1 MSQTRRLAVI
11 MFTDIVGYTALM
23 GNDEKKAFDILKKS
37 REMQKPIIEQFN
49 GHWVKELGD
58 GVMATFNIVTD
69 ATNASIKIQES
80 CNVAKDFQLRIGI
93 HMGEVV
99 FENDDVFG
107 DGVNIASRIQSIANP
122 GSIYISES
130 VHNNVSNKQ
139 GIVTRFVKEEM
150 LKNVKEPV
158 RIYEVLLSTA
168 SKSSGL
174 STKEQLKKPTEK
186 SIAVLPFVNMSNDP
200 DQDYFCDGLSEEL
213 LNVLSQVDSLR
224 VAARTSS
231 FSFKGKNL
239 DILEIG
245 QKLNVH
251 SVLEG
256 SVRKSGNKL
265 RITAQLINIED
276 GFRLWSERYDR
287 ELEDIF
293 DIEDEISMA
302 ILDALKVKLLGHE
315 KATVLKRYTDNTEA
329 YQLYLLGRFHYNKWT
344 GLGYMKAVEFYNE
357 AIKIDSEYALAY
369 TGLASCYLNLWF
381 FNHLSPEEGV
391 PKMKEA
397 TFRSLEIDDEIAE
410 SHVSLARMKFWHEWD
425 FEGAD
430 REFKRA
436 IELNS
441 SQAEAH
447 EQYSMFLGITE
458 KPDEALYY
466 SRKAIELDPFS
477 LMINWGTGWTY
488 WMIGDYSLMQEQAKK
503 LIELEPNFFGGHL
516 ILGTQMWT
524 MGRLEEAL
532 SEFTLAVAQNNGP
545 FTLSFQGCLFGII
558 GNQEKAKEVL
568 QKLEEMIGKHP
579 VGNFDFAR
587 IYVGIGETDLA
598 LKFLGKGV
606 QQHEGMMVFLKHWA
620 KLIPWFKDDP
630 RVIALEKRIGLS

>member
-37 REMQKPIIEQFN
+37 REIQKPIIEQFN
-49 GHWVKELGD
+49 GHWIKELGD

-139 GIVTRFVKEEM
+139 GIETRFVKEEM

-158 RIYEVLLSTA
+158 RIYEVLLSTT

-174 STKEQLKKPTEK
+174 STKEQFKKPTEK

-245 QKLNVH
+245 RKLNVH
-251 SVLEG
+251 SALEG

-287 ELEDIF
+287 ELE
-293 DIEDEISMA
+293 
-302 ILDALKVKLLGHE
+302 
-315 KATVLKRYTDNTEA
+315 
-329 YQLYLLGRFHYNKWT
+329 
-344 GLGYMKAVEFYNE
+344 
-357 AIKIDSEYALAY
+357 EY
-369 TGLASCYLNLWF
+369 
-381 FNHLSPEEGV
+381 
-391 PKMKEA
+391 
-397 TFRSLEIDDEIAE
+397 I
-410 SHVSLARMKFWHEWD
+410 
-425 FEGAD
+425 
-430 REFKRA
+430 
-436 IELNS
+436 
-441 SQAEAH
+441 
-447 EQYSMFLGITE
+447 
-458 KPDEALYY
+458 
-466 SRKAIELDPFS
+466 
-477 LMINWGTGWTY
+477 
-488 WMIGDYSLMQEQAKK
+488 
-503 LIELEPNFFGGHL
+503 
-516 ILGTQMWT
+516 
-524 MGRLEEAL
+524 
-532 SEFTLAVAQNNGP
+532 
-545 FTLSFQGCLFGII
+545 
-558 GNQEKAKEVL
+558 
-568 QKLEEMIGKHP
+568 
-579 VGNFDFAR
+579 
-587 IYVGIGETDLA
+587 
-598 LKFLGKGV
+598 
-606 QQHEGMMVFLKHWA
+606 
-620 KLIPWFKDDP
+620 
-630 RVIALEKRIGLS
+630 